1 MTTTRNAEK
10 LRQDKRMF
18 YLIVEQI
25 LAVTSSTNWVKKL
38 RIYLQIWKDLHN
50 SVLRYR

>member
-25 LAVTSSTNWVKKL
+25 VAVTSSTNLGKEVKNLSPNLKGFA
-38 RIYLQIWKDLHN
+38 
-50 SVLRYR
+50 